1 MGNTQDIG
9 AALEN
14 DELDSKVKFKGG
26 DPTPKETVE
35 AFFEI
40 NSFEVLKKTYDGSD
54 KLQTAFDDLGLDF
67 PRSDSDVSS
76 FLYDL
81 DNEKCKDLIA
91 KLNL

>member
-1 MGNTQDIG
+1 MGNNQDVA
-9 AALEN
+9 AALGNE
-14 DELDSKVKFKGG
+14 ELDSKVKFKGG
-26 DPTPKETVE
+26 EPTPKERVE

-40 NSFEVLKKTYDGSD
+40 NGYDVLKKTYDGSD
-54 KLQTAFDDLGLDF
+54 KLQNAFDDLGLDF

-81 DNEKCKDLIA
+81 DNDKCKDLIA